1 MYIKFKNHRLK
12 FSSDDF
18 LCVRLSNNKRVDTT
32 QYIKVPS
39 NNVTICPVYPHFALN
54 IIRDNVSIY
63 HIIEGIVT
71 NAFIFQKIQTKFVFW
86 NELIL

>member
-1 MYIKFKNHRLK
+1 MIF
-12 FSSDDF
+12 
-18 LCVRLSNNKRVDTT
+18 CVLVYLTIKRVDTT

-39 NNVTICPVYPHFALN
+39 NNVTICPVYPRFALN

-63 HIIEGIVT
+63 HILEGIVT
-71 NAFIFQKIQTKFVFW
+71 NAFIFQKIQIKFVFW

>member
-18 LCVRLSNNKRVDTT
+18 FVLGYLTTKRVDTT

-39 NNVTICPVYPHFALN
+39 NNVTICPVYPRFALN

-63 HIIEGIVT
+63 HILEGIVT